1 MRTIYFILSCAFLC
15 SSSNCTEFG
24 YYCGKWVRVV
34 ATTAE
39 NATLKEKVEKQGKYY
54 SMGHDGAQSRPV
66 NLTTNDLY
74 YYIKAKG
81 TVKTEKSSEDNK
93 KNVLTLIN
101 SLLNHQIVCNVEKK
115 MKETGK
121 GSENDKEEKINE
133 EKIKEKTTLAVHLVN
148 KGHYGFLPFKPL
160 DPKNLRKEYKGKTLV
175 DRLEVNEPRSYFS
188 PATKVQELASEYS
201 KIIQLRLNDLFFPGV
216 VSATLKEDTKH
227 ADAYNAVYN
236 EMLKEAKYLISDVR
250 DDNYVAEEIDHDS
263 KNQTIRIIAQPA
275 DLKGQ
280 MRDGLQPSADKTS
293 YINVGKR
300 ICIYIQV
307 NDGKI
312 EIKTIF
318 PCRNL
323 DSLHNE
329 VNLLLNPLEKKNERM
344 TPKKKNETQTD

>member
-39 NATLKEKVEKQGKYY
+39 NATLKEKIEKQGKYY
-54 SMGHDGAQSRPV
+54 SMEHDGAQSQPV

-74 YYIKAKG
+74 YYLKAKG

-115 MKETGK
+115 MKETDK
-121 GSENDKEEKINE
+121 GSENDEE

-148 KGHYGFLPFKPL
+148 KGHYGFLPFKPFG
-160 DPKNLRKEYKGKTLV
+160 PGAHRKENNGKIPA
-175 DRLEVNEPRSYFS
+175 DRLEVDEPRSYF
-188 PATKVQELASEYS
+188 PIGNELNVLLEEYIDALRNRLNYMHSTDASEDNSDYT
-201 KIIQLRLNDLFFPGV
+201 N
-216 VSATLKEDTKH
+216 
-227 ADAYNAVYN
+227 AYNSVYQAMHGN
-236 EMLKEAKYLISDVR
+236 AMELISGVR
-250 DDNYVAEEIDHDS
+250 DGNYVAEEIDYDS
-263 KNQTIRIIAQPA
+263 KNQTIRIIAKPCTNYDPKLDGWQP
-275 DLKGQ
+275 D
-280 MRDGLQPSADKTS
+280 ADKTS
-293 YINVGKR
+293 YTNVGKR
-300 ICIYIQV
+300 ICLYIQV
-307 NDGKI
+307 DDGNIKI
-312 EIKTIF
+312 STIF

-329 VNLLLNPLEKKNERM
+329 VNLLLNHLEKKSERM
-344 TPKKKNETQTD
+344 KKKNETHTD